1 MLAKETVFL
10 PASFQVAPCSEF
22 YMMLACLKGYRI
34 LTAVMWVDMCGFF
47 IFTNLIFISGHSQTS
62 HPPTQLLSTSCH
74 SLNMPASWESEKVRL
89 AGLDRETHR
98 KEYKDYV
105 PLANIPSWKEENK
118 GSLAGKESDDASA
131 KAGLRKAGL
140 DEKVSLFRGDITKLE
155 VSFSIVQSK
164 IYFKN
169 FLHFF
174 K

>member
-1 MLAKETVFL
+1 MILV
-10 PASFQVAPCSEF
+10 
-22 YMMLACLKGYRI
+22 YLKGYRT
-34 LTAVMWVDMCGFF
+34 LTAVVWVDMCGFLMF
-47 IFTNLIFISGHSQTS
+47 INLIFISGHSQTS
-62 HPPTQLLSTSCH
+62 HPPTQLLSMSCH
-74 SLNMPASWESEKVRL
+74 PLNMHASWEIEKVRL
-89 AGLDRETHR
+89 AGLDRETRR

-105 PLANIPSWKEENK
+105 SLANIPSWKEENK
-118 GSLAGKESDDASA
+118 GSLAGKESDDAPA

-174 K
+174 RC